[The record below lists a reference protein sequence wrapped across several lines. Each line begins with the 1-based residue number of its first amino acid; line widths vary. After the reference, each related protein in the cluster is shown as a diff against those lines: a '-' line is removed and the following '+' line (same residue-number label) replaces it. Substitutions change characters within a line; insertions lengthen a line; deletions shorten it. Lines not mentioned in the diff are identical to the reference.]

1 MASYDYKKGK
11 ERIEDILDNELK
23 VIEQNEV
30 PTDSAFTFSNGYYS
44 WVSAIFID
52 VRDSSTLFADED
64 KEKVSKVIRSFTSE
78 IIEILRNDD
87 NLREI
92 GIRGDCVYGIY
103 TTPKKSDIF
112 ELADKTFYINTYM
125 QMLNQLLYERSLPEI
140 KVGIGMSTAQEL
152 VIKAGRKDVGINSKV
167 WIGKAVTRASN
178 FSSLGNKKGN
188 SALVYS
194 SCSYSNFIDKLQ
206 ERNPNKDVKSW
217 FTYHSDE
224 GNGAYYTANVVKNDF
239 HDWISNGMNDV

>member
-1 MASYDYKKGK
+1 MPTYDYRKGK

-23 VIEQNEV
+23 VIEQDEV
-30 PTDSAFTFSNGYYS
+30 PTDSAFTFTNGYYS
-44 WVSAIFID
+44 LVSAIFVD
-52 VRDSSTLFADED
+52 VRDSSELFADED

-92 GIRGDCVYGIY
+92 GIRGDCVYAIY
-103 TTPKKSDIF
+103 TTPQKSDIL

-125 QMLNQLLYERSLPEI
+125 QMLNRLLCDRSLPKI

-194 SCSYSNFIDKLQ
+194 SCSYSNFIDILQ
-206 ERNPNKDVKSW
+206 ERNSGKNVKEW

-224 GNGAYYTANVVKNDF
+224 GDGAYYTANIVKSDF
-239 HDWISNGMNDV
+239 VKWISNGMKD